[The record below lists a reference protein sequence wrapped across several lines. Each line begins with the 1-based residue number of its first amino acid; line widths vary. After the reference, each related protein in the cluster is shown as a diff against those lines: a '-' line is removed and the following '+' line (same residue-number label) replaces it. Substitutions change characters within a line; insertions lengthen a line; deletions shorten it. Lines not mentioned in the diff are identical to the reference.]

1 MEALKDVTSY
11 EGEDAVFECRLSRET
26 TQDAQWFLGDVPLQ
40 SNEMN
45 EIRVQGTHHTLILR
59 KVTLEDCGPISFK
72 VGQHTSAAQLMVQGE
87 QPPRKRDLEGTGKN
101 SQYCFIF
108 WGGLF
113 GRRGLWKSWEISLT

>member
-1 MEALKDVTSY
+1 MLKDVTSY

-45 EIRVQGTHHTLILR
+45 EIRVQGTRHTLILR

-72 VGQHTSAAQLMVQGE
+72 VGQHTSGAQLTVKGE
-87 QPPRKRDLEGTGKN
+87 QLPRKKGLGATGKR
-101 SQYCFIF
+101 C
-108 WGGLF
+108 
-113 GRRGLWKSWEISLT
+113 

>member
-1 MEALKDVTSY
+1 METLKDVTLY

-45 EIRVQGTHHTLILR
+45 EIRVQGTRHTLILR

-72 VGQHTSAAQLMVQGE
+72 VGQHTSAAQLTVQGE
-87 QPPRKRDLEGTGKN
+87 QPLRKRDLEGTGKHVN
-101 SQYCFIF
+101 IALASGEVYL
-108 WGGLF
+108 GGGVLGHF
-113 GRRGLWKSWEISLT
+113 GGFY